1 MAEQIFTTRKPC
13 IKCREKKGFTDI
25 NYSDFDVI
33 KKGDYKFPQRIK
45 APAIPGGTNNYL
57 CVKCVNT
64 FKVECRVHGI
74 IKDDEFHLDRPPRCY
89 KCEEL
94 KCCAK

>member
-1 MAEQIFTTRKPC
+1 MRYCKLCKPSSFLGGDNMAEQIFSTRKPC

-57 CVKCVNT
+57 CAST
-64 FKVECRVHGI
+64 LIRI
-74 IKDDEFHLDRPPRCY
+74 DPP
-89 KCEEL
+89 L
-94 KCCAK
+94 LI